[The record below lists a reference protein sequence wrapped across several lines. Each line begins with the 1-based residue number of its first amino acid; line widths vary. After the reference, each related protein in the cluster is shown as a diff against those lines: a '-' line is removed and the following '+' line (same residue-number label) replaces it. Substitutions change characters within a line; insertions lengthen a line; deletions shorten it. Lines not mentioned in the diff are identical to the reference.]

1 MSRGP
6 RAAACALA
14 ALVALIAGIVLVAG
28 TGAPPGSA
36 TDRPDAS
43 DGPHRTASG
52 VSREVSA
59 RAALASLV
67 TAWADGDRARFVD
80 SAADTAPAAARAA
93 ATWRGLTRLDVQRWN
108 LRYVRAAVPAPG
120 SLADSTAVVEAT
132 WSQRGWQAPA
142 TARVTVDL
150 AQPRTAGEGAGVL
163 AVRGAPG
170 SPMPL
175 WALHSRSVHM
185 ENGRAVVVLPGGAS
199 EQRVGSLARQVTRAR
214 AQVNAVVPGSGTS
227 GRPLVVVAPRSTA
240 QFARVLGQSPDT
252 YAGIA
257 AVTTTVDG
265 SSRATAPVH
274 VVLNPDVFAG
284 LSPVAAQ
291 VVLTHEVTHAMTNA
305 AAGGLPLWVAEGFA
319 DHVALRDSGVPARLA
334 ASQALAPTRRHG
346 PPRTLPSPEAFAVGS
361 PGLGR
366 AYEQAWLVFR
376 LLDHRYGEKVPV
388 AFYRAVLGGRP
399 VDEALRATTGA
410 GLGDLIARWR
420 AQLTRLARADG

>member
-1 MSRGP
+1 M
-6 RAAACALA
+6 A
-14 ALVALIAGIVLVAG
+14 ALVALIAGLVLVAG
-28 TGAPPGSA
+28 TGAHPGGA

-67 TAWADGDRARFVD
+67 TAWADGDRARFVG

-93 ATWRGLTRLDVQRWN
+93 ATWRGLTKLDVQRWD

-132 WSQRGWQAPA
+132 WSQRGWQTPA
-142 TARVTVDL
+142 TTRVTVDL
-150 AQPRTAGEGAGVL
+150 AQPRTAGKGAGVL
-163 AVRGAPG
+163 AVRAAPG
-170 SPMPL
+170 SPMPM
-175 WALHSRSVHM
+175 WALHPRSVHTDD
-185 ENGRAVVVLPGGAS
+185 GHGVVVLPGGAS
-199 EQRVGSLARQVTRAR
+199 KRQVGSLAQQVTRAR
-214 AQVNAVVPGSGTS
+214 AQVAAVVPRSGSPG
-227 GRPLVVVAPRSTA
+227 GRLVVVAPRTTA
-240 QFARVLGQSPDT
+240 GFARVLGQSPDA

-274 VVLNPDVFAG
+274 VVLNPSVFAR
-284 LSPVAAQ
+284 LSPVAAR
-291 VVLTHEVTHAMTNA
+291 VVLIHEVTHAMTGA
-305 AAGGLPLWVAEGFA
+305 AAGGMPLWVAEGFA

-334 ASQALAPTRRHG
+334 ANQALASTRRHG
-346 PPRTLPSPEAFAVGS
+346 APQALPCSGAFAVGS

-366 AYEQAWLVFR
+366 AYEQAWLAFR
-376 LLDHRYGEKVPV
+376 LLDRRYGEKAPM
-388 AFYRAVLGGRP
+388 AFYRAVLAGRP
-399 VDEALRATTGA
+399 VDAALRSTTGA
-410 GLGDLIARWR
+410 GLGELTARWR